1 MNIYHII
8 DSNTNERATCL
19 SFDTTDDA
27 QRYLDVMSTWESS
40 KGVSLE
46 IAPTEVP
53 SMTVGELIENYDCDA
68 SGDIDV
74 YDDYDESLGV
84 AFCGGYI
91 LTDEGREHFKDAL
104 DINLEMG
111 ESGHYA
117 IAHVN
122 YFIDPDIDPDV
133 DPDDP
138 KFALLKQLFYGI
150 AGFCADSD
158 FKRWFTEKQ
167 SDPDEPNKPEHFLVV
182 ITDESGESPRL
193 MTAYEILNWL
203 DMWDCYPECGI
214 AVWRVSGDETTRL
227 NLYGAWHNPDE
238 PLYMKG
244 CLPDGT
250 VVFDGYGTD
259 H

>member
-46 IAPTEVP
+46 IAATEVP

-74 YDDYDESLGV
+74 YDDYDESLGI

-111 ESGHYA
+111 ESGRYA

-150 AGFCADSD
+150 AGYCADSD

-167 SDPDEPNKPEHFLVV
+167 SDPDDEPEQYLVRV
-182 ITDESGESPRL
+182 TSDSGSDVSL
-193 MTAYEILNWL
+193 KTATWILNWL
-203 DMWDCYPECGI
+203 DMQDCYPPDLDI
-214 AVWRVSGDETTRL
+214 AVWKVADGAPQEVT
-227 NLYGAWHNPDE
+227 LYGAWHKPDD

-244 CLPDGT
+244 CLADGT